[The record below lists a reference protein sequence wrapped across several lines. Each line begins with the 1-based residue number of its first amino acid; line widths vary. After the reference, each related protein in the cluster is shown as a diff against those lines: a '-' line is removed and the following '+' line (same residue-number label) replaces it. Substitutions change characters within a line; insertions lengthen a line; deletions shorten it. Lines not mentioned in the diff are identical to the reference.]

1 MPRMKTTKKRI
12 KLDNLKTQT
21 LTSQDQE
28 KVKGGKTPP
37 AGPVPIPYPN
47 ISK

>member
-12 KLDNLKTQT
+12 KLDNLKTKA
-21 LTSQDQE
+21 LTRQDQE
-28 KVKGGKTPP
+28 KVKGGKTPS

-47 ISK
+47 ITK